1 MPKYFPLLGLLPLW
15 GLLACPAAAGD
26 PGDNSAIVATWTG
39 GSLSRTDYQN
49 WLEFQGVEDSPE
61 ALRELV
67 LLQTLATI
75 SREKD
80 LDQDPRMRLEV
91 EALDQRLLVPALRR
105 DVLTRVK
112 VGDQEVEALYR
123 ENPQAF
129 QGPRKLRLR
138 NLYKRLGAAPDA
150 AEAVRERMGEIH
162 RQLLEGAD
170 FETLA
175 RRESESQ
182 SRFRGGHLGYVDPD
196 ALPPAVGAV
205 VRDLTPGQISPPV
218 EHGDGMT
225 IFLCDAI
232 QAARTPTPDAVREK
246 IRTQLLRRQGRQ
258 RWAEVEALLLAKGA
272 PRLTPD
278 SPETVLE
285 MPDYRMS
292 TEDLATLV
300 AMRLD
305 GKKPTD
311 LDRSQREKLLRDWAQ
326 GVLNV
331 RHAVE
336 LGLHQ
341 DPRIAAA
348 LRWQRLRLL
357 ANRELVRRVEA
368 RFQPPTEAESRAHF
382 AAHPERYQ
390 ELASYDLS
398 LIHFRGEDDLDSGP
412 ESAPAER
419 IAQAETVARRIETG
433 ELSFEEAARRYSI
446 HPSAAKGGRIGWF
459 PQRQAVAWG
468 ATGIHALRQ
477 LEPGQQSGL
486 LHLDS
491 GLWILH
497 LHARREAQQLSFED
511 AREQIQQ
518 ELGQQRVTALESA
531 LQEEHL
537 QEIGLRI
544 PSAAAPPRV
553 LRWSTANEF
562 ENYGYHV
569 YRGLQEDGPFERL
582 TEEAIPGA
590 GTTDLP
596 QSYRFEDPT
605 AEPGVDYYYYVE
617 SVSTSGQR
625 KRLTPVRRV
634 GEKEP

>member
-1 MPKYFPLLGLLPLW
+1 MPRYFPILVLLPLW
-15 GLLACPAAAGD
+15 GLLACAAAVAEPGGD
-26 PGDNSAIVATWTG
+26 SAPVATWHG
-39 GSLSRTDYQN
+39 GSLSRADYQS

-61 ALRELV
+61 AIRELV
-67 LLQTLATI
+67 LVQTLAAI
-75 SREKD
+75 SREKG
-80 LDQDPRMRLEV
+80 LDQEPRMRLEV

-105 DVLTRVK
+105 EVLAGVK
-112 VGDQEVEALYR
+112 VSDQEVEALYR
-123 ENPQAF
+123 QNPQAF
-129 QGPRKLRLR
+129 QGPRKLRLL
-138 NLYKRLGAAPDA
+138 NLYKRLGTTPDGAA
-150 AEAVRERMGEIH
+150 AVRGRMAVLH

-182 SRFRGGHLGYVDPD
+182 TRFRGGHLGYVDPD
-196 ALPPAVGAV
+196 ALPPAVSAV
-205 VRDLTPGQISPPV
+205 VRDLKPGQISPPV
-218 EHGDGMT
+218 EHGDGVT
-225 IFLCDAI
+225 IFLCEEVR
-232 QAARTPTPDAVREK
+232 AARTPNPDAVREK
-246 IRTQLLRRQGRQ
+246 IRTQLARRQGRQ
-258 RWAEVEALLLAKGA
+258 RWAEVEALLLATGA

-278 SPETVLE
+278 SPKTVLE
-285 MPDYRMS
+285 MSDYRMS
-292 TEDLATLV
+292 AEDLATLV

-311 LDRSQREKLLRDWAQ
+311 LDRAQREKLLRDWAQ

-331 RHAVE
+331 RHAIA

-368 RFQPPTEAESRAHF
+368 RFQPPTEEVIRAHF
-382 AAHPERYQ
+382 AAHRKRYQ

-398 LIHFRGEDDLDSGP
+398 LIHFRGEDDLDAGP
-412 ESAPAER
+412 GSASAER
-419 IAQAETVARRIETG
+419 IAQAETVVHRIETG

-446 HPSAAKGGRIGWF
+446 HPSAAQGGRIGWL

-486 LHLDS
+486 LHLES
-491 GLWILH
+491 GLWLFH
-497 LHARREAQQLSFED
+497 LHARREARPLSFED

-531 LQEEHL
+531 LREEHL
-537 QEIGLRI
+537 HEIGLEI
-544 PSAAAPPRV
+544 PSTAAPPRV

-582 TEEAIPGA
+582 TEEVIPGA

-605 AEPGVDYYYYVE
+605 AEPDVAYYYYVE